1 MKQYS
6 EMDRTILV
14 LRELSQWSQRA
25 ESLKNEIES
34 QRLDTVYHDLE
45 SLKSAL
51 SVLERKVPMV
61 AILPKLQDRLQSIY
75 NSAADACSDV
85 WDRSISV
92 KVDDESTDLTIHKT
106 PGQSYIFLKLTV

>member
-1 MKQYS
+1 
-6 EMDRTILV
+6 MDRTILV

-25 ESLKNEIES
+25 ESLRKEIEN
-34 QRLDTVYHDLE
+34 QHLDTVYHDLE

-61 AILPKLQDRLQSIY
+61 AILPKLQDQVEGLHH
-75 NSAADACSDV
+75 SAADACSDV

-92 KVDDESTDLTIHKT
+92 KHEGESTDLVIH
-106 PGQSYIFLKLTV
+106 QIQC